1 MRNAVIL
8 LALCATLTGCSLF
21 KKCPSCDSSA
31 AGQTIAHVVQPPSA
45 AGSSADDGWWLA
57 SAITPKSAVASGVF
71 VADEPAAPKAGGG
84 AGASPGGKPA
94 IPADLNKDKSFWS
107 PDREFDYLFAH
118 YQYPKR
124 AWWRNFVIDMPVGW
138 WKDTK
143 TLAQPR
149 YLITLGIGA
158 ALAGG
163 MQPLDHRVA
172 RHLREAPL
180 LGGARKA
187 GNAIGN
193 PGTHFAAAGALYLYA
208 LAANDEVYRKRS
220 TILLEGL
227 VYDNV
232 ATLFLKAI
240 FERRTPNGA
249 GFFGIRDSFPSGHVS
264 STFAMAAMLD
274 EMYGHQVGYPL
285 YVVGGFVG
293 LSRMQDRD
301 HYLSDCVFGAF
312 LGYAVGKAVFERNQ
326 VEMFGFKLEPMI
338 EPETGAMGLSL
349 NYNF

>member
-1 MRNAVIL
+1 MRNAIIL

-163 MQPLDHRVA
+163 TQPLDHRVD
-172 RHLREAPL
+172 RHFRHTNVLHGWEK
-180 LGGARKA
+180 GGNTVGSPA
-187 GNAIGN
+187 
-193 PGTHFAAAGALYLYA
+193 THFALAGAVYLYG
-208 LAANDEVYRKRS
+208 LAAADDPYKKRGL
-220 TILLEGL
+220 ILLEGL
-227 VYDNV
+227 AYDNMI
-232 ATLFLKAI
+232 TLGLKWAFDRTCPNHKG
-240 FERRTPNGA
+240 FE
-249 GFFGIRDSFPSGHVS
+249 DSFPSGHVS

-274 EMYGHQVGYPL
+274 EMYGHKVGYPL
-285 YVVGGFVG
+285 YVLGGFVG
-293 LSRMQDRD
+293 LSRMQHRD